1 MSRKE
6 GIYRRKKRIM
16 AFDPYTPAM
25 HAALEE
31 KKRDVYA
38 ALGRYKYWVQ
48 LLADSFLRRISILFF
63 FVAKSTKSILWKI
76 KTVQKYLEIDCWL
89 MNPNIVNDLQ

>member
-25 HAALEE
+25 HAALEA
-31 KKRDVYA
+31 KKHEVYA
-38 ALGRYKYWVQ
+38 ALGRYKY
-48 LLADSFLRRISILFF
+48 
-63 FVAKSTKSILWKI
+63 
-76 KTVQKYLEIDCWL
+76 
-89 MNPNIVNDLQ
+89 